1 MDSIVYNH
9 GDVVIRQGD
18 REQCMYEILSGE
30 IGVYKDY
37 GTDHEKELARLG
49 AGEFVGEMELIEDRS
64 RSATCVVISDFAELK
79 QYSDDNY
86 LELFEKNP
94 VQVYLIMKQLTERL
108 RQTTQDYAEAC
119 KTIHE
124 VLLTA
129 GRREQPK
136 PELVEAI
143 RKFSGVYQEMSQD

>member
-1 MDSIVYNH
+1 MESIVYNR
-9 GDVVIRQGD
+9 GDIIIRQGE

-37 GTDHEKELARLG
+37 GTDHEKELAQLG
-49 AGEFVGEMELIEDRS
+49 SGEFIGEMELIEDRP
-64 RSATCVVISDFAELK
+64 RSATCVVISDCAELK

-108 RQTTQDYAEAC
+108 RQTTSDYAEAC

-124 VLLTA
+124 VLVTA
-129 GRREQPK
+129 GNHEKPT
-136 PELVEAI
+136 PELADAI
-143 RKFSGVYQEMSQD
+143 RKFSGIYQEMSQN